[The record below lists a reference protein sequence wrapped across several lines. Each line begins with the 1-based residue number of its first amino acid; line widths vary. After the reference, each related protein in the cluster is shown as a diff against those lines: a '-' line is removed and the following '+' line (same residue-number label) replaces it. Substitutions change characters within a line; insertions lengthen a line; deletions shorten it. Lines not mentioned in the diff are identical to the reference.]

1 MQEQTLG
8 RRIQEARKAA
18 GLSQESLGERLGV
31 SRQAV
36 SKWEA
41 DAAVPELENLIA
53 MSRIFGVTIGALL
66 GVEPPAAEEPTKE
79 EAPEAPGGES
89 GDAAPDRE
97 LTDRELAAV
106 EAIVQ
111 KYLEAAQ
118 AAGQPRWSQRRKVLA
133 GAAICAVL
141 ALAVYALGSSFFSL
155 ENRLDQVQSQVYS
168 IERSVGNQIGSL
180 TGQLSGLLKAQNSI
194 ISGYDI
200 RVADYSLEDR
210 AWYLTASV
218 TPREYTEGMVVTF
231 TARADSGETSSS
243 PPARNEGGIFTVENW
258 AVPMGDS
265 PDVPGDFPVYPTDTT
280 ISVSF
285 AGGDTVR
292 TETLDSLYWNLTDY
306 RLEVDG
312 RWETD
317 WAAGRLTLG
326 NLDLQVENDTE
337 LPVEL
342 ADAELALFRHGEEE
356 PLWSAPLEDAVELWR
371 RQGYVQMYVPVET
384 DVSPIRLNTGDAL
397 LAAVHVTDDHGQD
410 YWSFVGCWR
419 NRNGALYQDSL
430 YDLNDRY
437 AGSWQ
442 PGDLLPIWN

>member
-66 GVEPPAAEEPTKE
+66 GVEPP
-79 EAPEAPGGES
+79 EAPSEGDAPES
-89 GDAAPDRE
+89 PGDGAEDAAPVGE

-106 EAIVQ
+106 EAIAQ
-111 KYLEAAQ
+111 KYLEAVQ
-118 AAGQPRWSQRRKVLA
+118 RPRWSRRKKLAAVA
-133 GAAICAVL
+133 GACAAGLLIVL
-141 ALAVYALGSSFFSL
+141 ILNGIFSSLGR
-155 ENRLDQVQSQVYS
+155 RLDQVQDQVNYVQS
-168 IERSVGNQIGSL
+168 SVSSQIGSL

-312 RWETD
+312 RWETE
-317 WAAGRLTLG
+317 WAAGHLTLG
-326 NLDLQVENDTE
+326 NLDLQIENTTE
-337 LPVEL
+337 LPVAL
-342 ADAELALFRHGEEE
+342 ADAELALFCHGEEE

-371 RQGYVQMYVPVET
+371 RQGYVQMYIPVET
-384 DVSPIRLNTGDAL
+384 DVSPVRMSTGDAL

-410 YWSFVGCWR
+410 FWSFVGCWR
-419 NRNGALYQDSL
+419 SWNGALHQDSL
-430 YDLNDRY
+430 YDLNDQY
-437 AGSWQ
+437 PNWQ

>member
-8 RRIQEARKAA
+8 RRIQEGRKAV

-36 SKWEA
+36 SKWES
-41 DAAVPELENLIA
+41 DASVPDLENLIA

-66 GVEPPAAEEPTKE
+66 GVEPETAEEPSAE
-79 EAPEAPGGES
+79 EAPEASGGES
-89 GDAAPDRE
+89 GDAAPDKG

-111 KYLEAAQ
+111 KYLEAARR
-118 AAGQPRWSQRRKVLA
+118 PRWSRRRKVLA

-141 ALAVYALGSSFFSL
+141 ALAVCALSSSFFSL
-155 ENRLDQVQSQVYS
+155 ENRLDQVQSQVYG

-180 TGQLSGLLKAQNSI
+180 TGQISGLLAEQNSL

-200 RVADYSLEDR
+200 RVTDYDLEQQM
-210 AWYLTASV
+210 WYLAATV
-218 TPREYTEGMVVTF
+218 TPKEYTADTVVTF
-231 TARADSGETSSS
+231 TARTDTGATASAQ
-243 PPARNEGGIFTVENW
+243 ARNEGGVFTAENW
-258 AVPMGDS
+258 AVPMASMPARTDEG
-265 PDVPGDFPVYPTDTT
+265 VPLDNGGVQ
-280 ISVSF
+280 ISVSLT
-285 AGGDTVR
+285 GGGTIR
-292 TETLDSLYWNLTDY
+292 TQTLEEYLYLDLTDY

-312 RWETD
+312 RWETK
-317 WAAGRLTLG
+317 WASGQLTLG
-326 NLDLQVENDTE
+326 NLDLKIENNTE

-371 RQGYVQMYVPVET
+371 RQGYVQMYIPVET
-384 DVSPIRLNTGDAL
+384 DVSPVRMSTGDAL

-410 YWSFVGCWR
+410 FWSFVGCWR
-419 NRNGALYQDSL
+419 SWNGALHQDSL
-430 YDLNDRY
+430 YDLNDQY
-437 AGSWQ
+437 PNWQ

>member
-1 MQEQTLG
+1 
-8 RRIQEARKAA
+8 
-18 GLSQESLGERLGV
+18 
-31 SRQAV
+31 
-36 SKWEA
+36 
-41 DAAVPELENLIA
+41 
-53 MSRIFGVTIGALL
+53 
-66 GVEPPAAEEPTKE
+66 
-79 EAPEAPGGES
+79 
-89 GDAAPDRE
+89 
-97 LTDRELAAV
+97 
-106 EAIVQ
+106 
-111 KYLEAAQ
+111 
-118 AAGQPRWSQRRKVLA
+118 
-133 GAAICAVL
+133 
-141 ALAVYALGSSFFSL
+141 
-155 ENRLDQVQSQVYS
+155 
-168 IERSVGNQIGSL
+168 
-180 TGQLSGLLKAQNSI
+180 
-194 ISGYDI
+194 
-200 RVADYSLEDR
+200 
-210 AWYLTASV
+210 
-218 TPREYTEGMVVTF
+218 
-231 TARADSGETSSS
+231 
-243 PPARNEGGIFTVENW
+243 
-258 AVPMGDS
+258 MGDS

>member
-1 MQEQTLG
+1 MREQQTLG
-8 RRIQEARKAA
+8 RRVQEARKAA

-36 SKWEA
+36 SKWES
-41 DAAVPELENLIA
+41 DASVPDLENLIA

-66 GVEPPAAEEPTKE
+66 GVEPP
-79 EAPEAPGGES
+79 EAPSEGDAPES
-89 GDAAPDRE
+89 PGDGAEDAAPVGE

-106 EAIVQ
+106 EAIAQ
-111 KYLEAAQ
+111 KYLEAVQ
-118 AAGQPRWSQRRKVLA
+118 RPRWSRRKKLAAVA
-133 GAAICAVL
+133 GACAAGLLIVL
-141 ALAVYALGSSFFSL
+141 ILNGIFSSLGR
-155 ENRLDQVQSQVYS
+155 RLDQVQDQANYIQS
-168 IERSVGNQIGSL
+168 SVSSQIGSL
-180 TGQLSGLLKAQNSI
+180 TGQLSDLLKAQNSI

-218 TPREYTEGMVVTF
+218 TPREYTEGTVVTF

-243 PPARNEGGIFTVENW
+243 PPAQNEGGIFTVENW
-258 AVPMGDS
+258 AVPMDES

-312 RWETD
+312 RWETE
-317 WAAGRLTLG
+317 WAAGHLTLG
-326 NLDLQVENDTE
+326 NLDLQIENTTE
-337 LPVEL
+337 LPVAL
-342 ADAELALFRHGEEE
+342 ADAELALFCHGEEE

-371 RQGYVQMYVPVET
+371 RQGYVQMYVPVEA
-384 DVSPIRLNTGDAL
+384 DVSPVRMNTGDAL

-419 NRNGALYQDSL
+419 NRNGALYQDGL

-437 AGSWQ
+437 AGNWQ

>member
-1 MQEQTLG
+1 MREQQTLG
-8 RRIQEARKAA
+8 RRVQEARKAA

-36 SKWEA
+36 SKWES
-41 DAAVPELENLIA
+41 DASVPDLENLIA

-66 GVEPPAAEEPTKE
+66 GVEPPAAPSEGD
-79 EAPEAPGGES
+79 APESPGDGAE
-89 GDAAPDRE
+89 DAAPAGE

-111 KYLEAAQ
+111 KYLEEVQ
-118 AAGQPRWSQRRKVLA
+118 RPRWSRRKKLAAVA
-133 GAAICAVL
+133 GACAAGLLIVL
-141 ALAVYALGSSFFSL
+141 ILNGIFSSLGR
-155 ENRLDQVQSQVYS
+155 RLDQVQDQANYIQS
-168 IERSVGNQIGSL
+168 SVSSQIGSL
-180 TGQLSGLLKAQNSI
+180 TGQLSDLLKAQNCI

-218 TPREYTEGMVVTF
+218 TPREYTEGTVVTF

-243 PPARNEGGIFTVENW
+243 PPAQNEGGIFTVENW
-258 AVPMGDS
+258 AVPMDES

-312 RWETD
+312 RWETE
-317 WAAGRLTLG
+317 WAAGHLTLG
-326 NLDLQVENDTE
+326 NLDLQIENTTE
-337 LPVEL
+337 LPVAL
-342 ADAELALFRHGEEE
+342 ADAELALFCHGEEE

-371 RQGYVQMYVPVET
+371 RQGYVQMYVPMEA
-384 DVSPIRLNTGDAL
+384 DVSPVRMNTGDAL

-437 AGSWQ
+437 AGNWQ